1 METNFDKIK
10 QEPNA
15 GNHVIERGYEIY
27 DEWVKHRYSSR
38 KIVRFT
44 ERVVASLQ
52 AQRASAVCFEALSC
66 LFALDIRIQKKYNCF
81 LKCIFSYFSWRR
93 ETCALKKLKRCF
105 SIPNRNQNIPAAI
118 EVELQRWSQNLEVEK
133 HSDEDDTIRGGNSS
147 EKNEALAA
155 SAKKEQS
162 QATNHSRDAFLD
174 IEETK
179 ESASQKADE
188 ILESAYRDGS
198 VEKIKTQ
205 SNTEGVS
212 REDISTSGQE
222 KSERNSDTLK
232 KTKTYNN
239 GIASPMLYEHKM
251 TDNAKSLMNEVIMD
265 NAGKSKVD
273 VAERNP
279 PEDAKPVWETSPG
292 EDVSNEKSKNIDNDA
307 YLYDEMLTN
316 DRGDAAQQI
325 KKIIEA
331 ESVEIDVS
339 AQNGKVAANKQE
351 DEDLRVP
358 IQVDITLDQ
367 ENEIRKEINR
377 SMSVEAIQ
385 AIYESQAEAMREQ
398 LTIASAEFGIDAP
411 VEIVGKQKTTKIE
424 HPGAVSNRK

>member
-15 GNHVIERGYEIY
+15 GNHVIERGYAIY

-52 AQRASAVCFEALSC
+52 AQRASAVYFEALSC

-81 LKCIFSYFSWRR
+81 LKCIFSYFSWHR
-93 ETCALKKLKRCF
+93 ETCALKNLKRCF
-105 SIPNRNQNIPAAI
+105 SIPNSNQNIPAAI

-198 VEKIKTQ
+198 VEKIKIQ

-239 GIASPMLYEHKM
+239 GIVSPMLYEHKM

-265 NAGKSKVD
+265 NVGKSKVD

-279 PEDAKPVWETSPG
+279 PEDAKSVWETSPG
-292 EDVSNEKSKNIDNDA
+292 EDVSNEKSKNTDNDA

-325 KKIIEA
+325 KKIVEA

-339 AQNGKVAANKQE
+339 AQNGKVEANKQE
-351 DEDLRVP
+351 AEDLRVP

-385 AIYESQAEAMREQ
+385 AIYESQVEAMREQ

-411 VEIVGKQKTTKIE
+411 VEIVGKQKSIKIE